1 MWKIKLQ
8 RALLSNLLL
17 LPSVYARGSDRE
29 CKRLFEAEAFRM
41 HPLSSIRSLF
51 ADLIKQ
57 IIEAI
62 DPFLVCMHSIQQS
75 RSMMGKK
82 PQQIGPFFASR
93 QSHTLLCRRLA
104 TPGVNQVLVEA
115 TPRI

>member
-1 MWKIKLQ
+1 MQ

-17 LPSVYARGSDRE
+17 LPSVYAGGSDRE

-62 DPFLVCMHSIQQS
+62 NPFLVCMHSIQQS

-82 PQQIGPFFASR
+82 SR